1 MPSTMR
7 LLPRSS
13 IGELKVAIA
22 AHSCALHVG
31 GILIFYWILFV
42 AMCINCHNSKKL
54 NRKGSK
60 SSFIVQNFT
69 IFAL

>member
-31 GILIFYWILFV
+31 GILIFYWILWQCV
-42 AMCINCHNSKKL
+42 LIAI
-54 NRKGSK
+54 
-60 SSFIVQNFT
+60 IVKN
-69 IFAL
+69 